1 MTSNSNQLSFAT
13 LTQHYDTVFLSSSLA
28 ANTYTFITSGSTNAS
43 VVTDVL
49 IRSADASAR
58 NFNILVC
65 PFGDQALSGSN
76 TVQITIAAGSGNNG
90 STVIGSLASLASQ
103 IFDIDLAGNRVITL
117 ESGRCIYV
125 QNTAQ
130 LTGNFIITAKR
141 RDF

>member
-13 LTQHYDTVFLSSSLA
+13 LTQHYDGVFLSSSLA

-49 IRSADASAR
+49 FRSADSSAR
-58 NFNILVC
+58 NFNVLIC
-65 PFGDQALSGSN
+65 PSGSQNLSGSN
-76 TVQITIAAGSGNNG
+76 TVQISVPLASGNNG
-90 STVIGSLASLASQ
+90 TTAIASFATLAPQ

-117 ESGRCIYV
+117 EAGESIYV

-130 LTGNFIITAKR
+130 LTGNFVITAKR